1 MKRPSTSL
9 THEDSLSLRV
19 LCFDVVQP
27 RFNQL
32 ERTIVVCL
40 ILVKD
45 LALCSVGTR
54 RRDVQAARSRKRV
67 FVLPST
73 LIALVS
79 TRHCVVH
86 LLKIGDATRLRLRR

>member
-1 MKRPSTSL
+1 MKRPSTSV

-54 RRDVQAARSRKRV
+54 RGDVQAARGS
-67 FVLPST
+67 VL
-73 LIALVS
+73 LYLGG
-79 TRHCVVH
+79 R
-86 LLKIGDATRLRLRR
+86 GGRRQ